1 MLAKEVLRQHI
12 AETILFSKE
21 YPYADSDSFL
31 ENGVIDSMNVIELVL
46 FLEQQFG
53 IKLQITKLFQITLTR
68 LKNWLISCK
77 PNNVLPLKSTV
88 EPDFL
93 A

>member
-1 MLAKEVLRQHI
+1 MSIKEVLRQHI

-53 IKLQITKLFQITLTR
+53 IQVADHEIVPDYFDSIEKLANFVQTKQCI
-68 LKNWLISCK
+68 
-77 PNNVLPLKSTV
+77 
-88 EPDFL
+88 
-93 A
+93 AA

>member
-21 YPYADSDSFL
+21 YPYVDSDSFL

-53 IKLQITKLFQITLTR
+53 IQVADHEIVPDHFDSIEKLA
-68 LKNWLISCK
+68 
-77 PNNVLPLKSTV
+77 
-88 EPDFL
+88 DFV
-93 A
+93 

>member
-1 MLAKEVLRQHI
+1 MQVRDILRKHI

-21 YPYADSDSFL
+21 YPYGDTDSFL

-53 IKLQITKLFQITLTR
+53 IQVADHEI
-68 LKNWLISCK
+68 
-77 PNNVLPLKSTV
+77 V
-88 EPDFL
+88 PDNFDSIEQL
-93 A
+93 ANFVQSKQCIAA

>member
-1 MLAKEVLRQHI
+1 MPAKEVLRKHI

-31 ENGVIDSMNVIELVL
+31 ENGVIDSMNVVELVL

-53 IKLQITKLFQITLTR
+53 IQVADHEIVPDNFDSIEKLANFVQTKQCI
-68 LKNWLISCK
+68 
-77 PNNVLPLKSTV
+77 
-88 EPDFL
+88 
-93 A
+93 AA

>member
-1 MLAKEVLRQHI
+1 MLAKEILRKHI

-21 YPYADSDSFL
+21 YPYSDSDSFL

-53 IKLQITKLFQITLTR
+53 IQVADHEIIPDNFDSIEQLANFVQTKQCVT
-68 LKNWLISCK
+68 
-77 PNNVLPLKSTV
+77 
-88 EPDFL
+88 